1 MHYADSHH
9 GCCMEFELTRQ
20 HNTQWNVMH
29 VKYAEELP
37 KISAD
42 TRESISNIV
51 SVKHPL
57 WVDVN
62 EVRAVRQYGVE
73 KIR

>member
-1 MHYADSHH
+1 
-9 GCCMEFELTRQ
+9 
-20 HNTQWNVMH
+20 MH

-51 SVKHPL
+51 SVNHPL

-73 KIR
+73 NIR